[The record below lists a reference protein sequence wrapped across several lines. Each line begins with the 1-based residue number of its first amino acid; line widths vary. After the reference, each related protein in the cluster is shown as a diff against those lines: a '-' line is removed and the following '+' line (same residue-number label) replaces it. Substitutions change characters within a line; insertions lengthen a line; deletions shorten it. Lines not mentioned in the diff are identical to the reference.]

1 MSATRDRDDTGSMR
15 SGDGARIGNYRWVI
29 CALLFIATTTNYI
42 DRNALGVLKP
52 ILQAKLGWDE
62 VDYGWIVFAFVGAYA
77 AFPSIVGIFI
87 DKVGVK
93 KSLAVALI
101 VWSLAAAAHGLVA
114 SVIGFVVV
122 RFFLGVAEAAN
133 FPASIKA
140 VAMWFP
146 QKERALAT
154 GIFNSG
160 TSVGVIAAPLTVL
173 LANAFGWQW
182 AFVSMGAIGF
192 LWLYFWQRNFYAPQE
207 HPKVG
212 TAELEYIR
220 SGQQAGERSVK
231 LPWSA
236 LVRYRQI
243 WPFLI
248 GKFLTD
254 PVWWFY
260 LFWLPTYLNAERG
273 QNLLKSAGLMAI
285 IYTGSSVGSILG
297 GWLSGFLIRRGW
309 HVGKARMFT
318 MLCAAIFMPG
328 SILAYF
334 TDNFTVCVGFITL
347 ATACH
352 QAWSANI
359 FTSATDL
366 FPQKVS
372 GSVVGL
378 GATAGGIGGM
388 FIALLA
394 ALSIQWTGKQQMV
407 FIWAAFMHLIS
418 LAIFWFWF
426 HGRFEPVNVDAA
438 IDLHSR
444 HTPLLVSGSLIGL
457 IGLALAALI
466 GLNWQTCVAATSL
479 SGAAQAL
486 TAACGVFGIG
496 SGLAYAGL
504 PKRRPS
510 AP

>member
-1 MSATRDRDDTGSMR
+1 MSTTNVKNDTGSNA
-15 SGDGARIGNYRWVI
+15 GAAAKVGNYRWVI

-52 ILQAKLGWDE
+52 FLQEHLGWDE

-87 DKVGVK
+87 DRFGVK
-93 KSLAVALI
+93 RSLAIALVI
-101 VWSLAAAAHGLVA
+101 WSLAAAAHGLVGT
-114 SVIGFVVV
+114 VLGFVIV

-160 TSVGVIAAPLTVL
+160 TSVGVIAAPVTVV
-173 LANAFGWQW
+173 LAQTLGWQW
-182 AFVSMGAIGF
+182 SFILMGLIGF
-192 LWLYFWQRNFYAPQE
+192 IWLYFWQRSFQAPE
-207 HPKVG
+207 THPRVG
-212 TAELEYIR
+212 AAELEYIR
-220 SGQQAGERSVK
+220 SGQKAGEQNVK
-231 LPWSA
+231 LSWSA
-236 LVRYRQI
+236 MVRYRQI

-260 LFWLPTYLNAERG
+260 LFWLPTYLSVERG

-285 IYTGSSVGSILG
+285 IYTGSSVGSVFG
-297 GWLSGFLIRRGW
+297 GWLSGYLIRKGW
-309 HVGKARMFT
+309 HVGKARMT
-318 MLCAAIFMPG
+318 AMLLAAIFMPG

-334 TDNFTVCVGFITL
+334 TDNFAVCVAFITL

-352 QAWSANI
+352 QWWSANI

-394 ALSIQWTGKQQMV
+394 ALAIQWTGKQELV

-418 LAIFWFWF
+418 IAIYWFWF
-426 HGRFEPVNVDAA
+426 RGRFDPVDVDAG

-444 HTPLLVSGSLIGL
+444 HTPLLTSGTVITLIGIALSLL
-457 IGLALAALI
+457 IGF
-466 GLNWQTCVAATSL
+466 NWDVCVKATSL
-479 SGAAQAL
+479 SGAAQAM
-486 TAACGVFGIG
+486 TAALGVFVIG
-496 SGLAYAGL
+496 AGLTYAGMA
-504 PKRRPS
+504 KS
-510 AP
+510 AR

>member
-1 MSATRDRDDTGSMR
+1 MSTMNVGNDTGSNTA
-15 SGDGARIGNYRWVI
+15 ARVGNYRWVI

-52 ILQAKLGWDE
+52 FLQQHLGWDE

-87 DKVGVK
+87 DRFGVK
-93 KSLAVALI
+93 RSLSIALV

-114 SVIGFVVV
+114 TVMGFVIV

-160 TSVGVIAAPLTVL
+160 TSVGVIAAPVTVV
-173 LANAFGWQW
+173 LAQTLGWQW
-182 AFVSMGAIGF
+182 SFVLMGLIGF
-192 LWLYFWQRNFYAPQE
+192 IWLYFWQRSFQTPEA
-207 HPKVG
+207 HPRVG
-212 TAELEYIR
+212 AAELEYIR
-220 SGQQAGERSVK
+220 SGQKASEQNVK

-236 LVRYRQI
+236 MVRYRQI

-260 LFWLPTYLNAERG
+260 LFWLPTYLSVERG
-273 QNLLKSAGLMAI
+273 QNLLKSAGLMAV
-285 IYTGSSVGSILG
+285 IYTGSSVGSIFG
-297 GWLSGFLIRRGW
+297 GWLSGHLIRKGW
-309 HVGKARMFT
+309 HVGKARMT
-318 MLCAAIFMPG
+318 AMLSAAIFMPG

-334 TDNFTVCVGFITL
+334 TNNFAVCVAFITL

-352 QAWSANI
+352 QWWSANL
-359 FTSATDL
+359 FTSAIDL

-394 ALSIQWTGKQQMV
+394 ALAIQWTGKQEMV
-407 FIWAAFMHLIS
+407 FIWAGFMHLLS

-426 HGRFEPVNVDAA
+426 RGRFDPVDVDAGV
-438 IDLHSR
+438 DLHSR
-444 HTPLLVSGSLIGL
+444 HTPLLASGGVIAAIGMA
-457 IGLALAALI
+457 LALLI
-466 GLNWQTCVAATSL
+466 AFNWDVCVAATSL

-486 TAACGVFGIG
+486 TAAVGVFAIG
-496 SGLAYAGL
+496 AGLAYAGL
-504 PKRRPS
+504 AKSPPPS
-510 AP
+510 A

>member
-1 MSATRDRDDTGSMR
+1 MNPTIDTGGNAGGTVGR
-15 SGDGARIGNYRWVI
+15 VGNYRWVI

-52 ILQAKLGWDE
+52 FLQDHLGWDE

-93 KSLAVALI
+93 RSLATALI
-101 VWSLAAAAHGLVA
+101 VWSIAAAAHGLVA
-114 SVIGFVVV
+114 TVIGFVIV

-154 GIFNSG
+154 GIFNAG
-160 TSVGVIAAPLTVL
+160 TSVGVIAAPVTVL
-173 LANAFGWQW
+173 LAQTLGWQW
-182 AFVSMGAIGF
+182 SFVLMGLIGF
-192 LWLYFWQRNFYAPQE
+192 IWLYFWQRSF
-207 HPKVG
+207 HPPETHPHVG
-212 TAELEYIR
+212 AAELEYIR
-220 SGQQAGERSVK
+220 SGRPAAEQNIK
-231 LPWSA
+231 LSWSA
-236 LVRYRQI
+236 MVRYRQI

-254 PVWWFY
+254 PVWWFF
-260 LFWLPTYLNAERG
+260 LFWLPTYLSNERG
-273 QNLLKSAGLMAI
+273 QDLLKSAGLMAI
-285 IYTGSSVGSILG
+285 IYTGSSVGSVFG
-297 GWLSGFLIRRGW
+297 GWLSGFFIRRGW
-309 HVGKARMFT
+309 HVGKARMTT
-318 MLCAAIFMPG
+318 MLLAAIFMPG

-334 TDNFTVCVGFITL
+334 TDNFAVCVGFITL

-352 QAWSANI
+352 QWWSANI

-394 ALSIQWTGKQQMV
+394 ALAIQWTGKQELV
-407 FIWAAFMHLIS
+407 FIWAGFMHLLS
-418 LAIFWFWF
+418 LAIYWFWF
-426 HGRFEPVNVDAA
+426 KGRFDPVDVDAG

-444 HTPLLVSGSLIGL
+444 HTPLLASGSVIAILGF
-457 IGLALAALI
+457 ALMLLI
-466 GLNWQTCVAATSL
+466 GLNWDVCVQATNL

-486 TAACGVFGIG
+486 TAALGVFVIG
-496 SGLAYAGL
+496 GGLAYAGMA
-504 PKRRPS
+504 KKQR
-510 AP
+510 

>member
-1 MSATRDRDDTGSMR
+1 MSHTTAPAGRV
-15 SGDGARIGNYRWVI
+15 GNYRWVI

-52 ILQAKLGWDE
+52 ILQGELGWTE

-87 DKVGVK
+87 DKFGVK
-93 KSLAVALI
+93 KSLSIALI

-114 SVIGFVVV
+114 TVMGFVIV
-122 RFFLGVAEAAN
+122 RFLLGVAEAAN

-160 TSVGVIAAPLTVL
+160 TSVGVIAAPVTVV
-173 LANAFGWQW
+173 LAETFSWQW
-182 AFVSMGAIGF
+182 AFVIMGLIGF
-192 LWLYFWQRNFYAPQE
+192 LWLFFWQRSFFAPE
-207 HPKVG
+207 THPKV
-212 TAELEYIR
+212 TAAELEYIR
-220 SGQQAGERSVK
+220 AGQPATELAVK
-231 LPWSA
+231 LPWA
-236 LVRYRQI
+236 AMVRYRQI

-260 LFWLPTYLNAERG
+260 LFWLPTYLSAERG

-309 HVGKARMFT
+309 EVGKARMTT
-318 MLCAAIFMPG
+318 MLLAAIFMPG

-334 TDNFTVCVGFITL
+334 TDNFVVCVAFITL

-352 QAWSANI
+352 QAWSANL

-366 FPQKVS
+366 FPAKVS

-394 ALSIQWTGKQQMV
+394 ALSIQWTGKQEMV
-407 FIWAAFMHLIS
+407 FIWAAFMHLTS
-418 LAIFWFWF
+418 LGIFWLWF
-426 HGRFEPVNVDAA
+426 RGRFEPVNVDGG
-438 IDLHSR
+438 IDLHSQ
-444 HTPLLVSGSLIGL
+444 HTPLLAAGIVIFLLGIALASLI
-457 IGLALAALI
+457 A
-466 GLNWQTCVAATSL
+466 LNWDICVEATSL
-479 SGAAQAL
+479 SGAAQAV
-486 TAACGVFGIG
+486 TAATGVGLIG
-496 SGLAYAGL
+496 LGLLYAGL
-504 PKRRPS
+504 PKR
-510 AP
+510 APA

>member
-1 MSATRDRDDTGSMR
+1 MNVGTAPAGKV
-15 SGDGARIGNYRWVI
+15 GNYRWVI

-52 ILQAKLGWDE
+52 ILQTELGWTE

-87 DKVGVK
+87 DKFGVK
-93 KSLAVALI
+93 KSLAIALI

-114 SVIGFVVV
+114 SVLGFVIV

-160 TSVGVIAAPLTVL
+160 TSVGVIAAPVTVV
-173 LANAFGWQW
+173 LAEAFSWQW
-182 AFVSMGAIGF
+182 AFIIMGVIGF
-192 LWLYFWQRNFYAPQE
+192 FWLYFWQRSFFPPEQ

-212 TAELEYIR
+212 AAELDYIR
-220 SGQQAGERSVK
+220 AGQKTGEQAVK

-236 LVRYRQI
+236 MVRYRQI

-260 LFWLPTYLNAERG
+260 LFWLPTYLSVERG

-285 IYTGSSVGSILG
+285 IYTGSSVGSIFG
-297 GWLSGFLIRRGW
+297 GWLSGHLIRKGW
-309 HVGKARMFT
+309 HVGKARMT
-318 MLCAAIFMPG
+318 AMLGAAIFMPG

-334 TDNFTVCVGFITL
+334 TDNFALCVAFITL

-352 QAWSANI
+352 QAWSANL

-394 ALSIQWTGKQQMV
+394 ALSIQWTGKQEMV
-407 FIWAAFMHLIS
+407 FIWAAFMHLTS

-426 HGRFEPVNVDAA
+426 RGRFEPVDVDAGV
-438 IDLHSR
+438 DLHSR
-444 HTPLLVSGSLIGL
+444 HTPLLTAGAIIALLGVTLASLIFG
-457 IGLALAALI
+457 
-466 GLNWQTCVAATSL
+466 NWDVCVAATSQ

-486 TAACGVFGIG
+486 TAAVGVFLIG
-496 SGLAYAGL
+496 SGLFYAGMA
-504 PKRRPS
+504 KR
-510 AP
+510 A